1 MTKTESI
8 QFLVDFFRDVN
19 CSFKARLTNG
29 TQTSN
34 WDALFIQPAESYVEF
49 GQTGPV
55 RISELEWI
63 DINPIEQVHI
73 GSRIPDKLIDHTE
86 RIIAC
91 LDENAIQYTQ
101 MDKKIRVL
109 LGES

>member
-8 QFLVDFFRDVN
+8 QFLVDFFKEVN
-19 CSFKARLTNG
+19 CSFNVRLTNG
-29 TQTSN
+29 KQTSS
-34 WDALFIQPAESYVEF
+34 WDTLFIQPAESYVEF

-63 DINPIEQVHI
+63 DINPIEQVHL
-73 GSRIPDKLIDHTE
+73 GCRIPDKLIDHTE
-86 RIIAC
+86 RIITC

-101 MDKKIRVL
+101 MDKTIRVHM
-109 LGES
+109 GES